1 MDDVNVLKRDL
12 ERERCA
18 RKDAEQLLE
27 EKHFQLYQTNLALR
41 QLAAELEACVEQR
54 TTELAEMNV
63 HLQYE
68 IEMRSRLEQELAVAR
83 AEVLQAARLKSE
95 FLATMSHE
103 IRTPM
108 NGIIGMAEML
118 LETALNPEQREY
130 AIVTYEESQKLL
142 DVINSI
148 LDLSKLEAGKLLL
161 EQTEFSLTEVLQ
173 SVIHVLTGKAQA
185 KGITLMSCLAPDLP
199 QYILGDAVR
208 VRQILLNLAEN
219 AVKFTDQGEVI
230 VTVTRVASSPQL
242 PTGPAL
248 RAVVPLQ
255 IVVRDTGIGMAEAT
269 LKSLFNPFTQADGSM
284 TRRYGGTGLGLAI
297 SKRLIEMM
305 GGQIQVESQLGIGTQ
320 FTVILPCL
328 TARPE
333 QTTLLAEAKNA
344 PQQRCL
350 VACSSAVLSRELQ
363 RQLEGWPLAVALHH
377 QAEYDN
383 TAILLRLREAA
394 LRGKTFSLVIV
405 AHGDSAV
412 EPLTFASIVRAD
424 PLLAHLQLILL
435 TDNHHPTFHQA
446 VREAGFNAIFQKP
459 VTQAAFVHHLSS
471 MLEQN
476 HLPINNATPAAR
488 TDASPAPLANQ
499 PSAAGLILIVED
511 YANNQL
517 VVLAHLKKM
526 GYAAQVVEN
535 GQEAVDVMS
544 NNGANYQLILMDWQ
558 MPVMDG
564 LEATRRIRQ
573 QEAQTGRHIPIIG
586 MTANAIKGDRERCLE
601 AGMDDYLSKPIRRDD
616 LKRVLAEW
624 LPTALPTPN
633 LA

>member
-1 MDDVNVLKRDL
+1 
-12 ERERCA
+12 
-18 RKDAEQLLE
+18 
-27 EKHFQLYQTNLALR
+27 
-41 QLAAELEACVEQR
+41 
-54 TTELAEMNV
+54 
-63 HLQYE
+63 
-68 IEMRSRLEQELAVAR
+68 
-83 AEVLQAARLKSE
+83 
-95 FLATMSHE
+95 
-103 IRTPM
+103 
-108 NGIIGMAEML
+108 
-118 LETALNPEQREY
+118 
-130 AIVTYEESQKLL
+130 
-142 DVINSI
+142 
-148 LDLSKLEAGKLLL
+148 
-161 EQTEFSLTEVLQ
+161 
-173 SVIHVLTGKAQA
+173 
-185 KGITLMSCLAPDLP
+185 
-199 QYILGDAVR
+199 
-208 VRQILLNLAEN
+208 
-219 AVKFTDQGEVI
+219 
-230 VTVTRVASSPQL
+230 
-242 PTGPAL
+242 
-248 RAVVPLQ
+248 
-255 IVVRDTGIGMAEAT
+255 
-269 LKSLFNPFTQADGSM
+269 
-284 TRRYGGTGLGLAI
+284 
-297 SKRLIEMM
+297 
-305 GGQIQVESQLGIGTQ
+305 
-320 FTVILPCL
+320 
-328 TARPE
+328 
-333 QTTLLAEAKNA
+333 
-344 PQQRCL
+344 
-350 VACSSAVLSRELQ
+350 
-363 RQLEGWPLAVALHH
+363 
-377 QAEYDN
+377 
-383 TAILLRLREAA
+383 LLRLREAA

-412 EPLTFASIVRAD
+412 EPLTFAGVVRAD

-435 TDNHHPTFHQA
+435 TDNQHLTFHQA

-624 LPTALPTPN
+624 MPAALPTPN